1 MIHINRKIGLA
12 VLCSVVLVPSLH
24 ATDAVGLEFF
34 EKKIRPVLVEHC
46 YQCHSAKAQAANK
59 LKGGLR
65 LDTQGG
71 TRAGGDTGPAVVPGK
86 VSESLLVN
94 ALQQDRFEMP
104 PKGKLPEAVIA
115 DFLKWIEMGA
125 SDPRT
130 KEVPAHSKPTIT
142 AGNHWAFQP
151 MVMAPPSASTCT
163 TSGGD
168 GGKLGTGL
176 P

>member
-1 MIHINRKIGLA
+1 MRSVYLIIVLA
-12 VLCSVVLVPSLH
+12 SARALCS
-24 ATDAVGLEFF
+24 ADQAGLDFF

-46 YQCHSAKAQAANK
+46 YQCHSVKALAANK

-115 DFLKWIEMGA
+115 DFVKWI
-125 SDPRT
+125 
-130 KEVPAHSKPTIT
+130 
-142 AGNHWAFQP
+142 
-151 MVMAPPSASTCT
+151 
-163 TSGGD
+163 
-168 GGKLGTGL
+168 
-176 P
+176 